1 MKGRKMKKVAIT
13 ILVLMCNQAFGLTLM
28 GPPMAELE
36 QGQHSAGI
44 DFSYGDMDI
53 EESALGGSSTVGVE
67 SFAYLINLGYGISD
81 NWEAFALLG
90 LTDAE
95 HEDLDTSSEFA
106 YGFGTK
112 FTISQLDYHF
122 LGGLFQITWSEAEDT
137 AAGIIGEVEIDYY
150 EIQMAVGLTY
160 TDDTVSI
167 YGGPFLHFID
177 GEVDYKTLG
186 VTSDI
191 EQESEFGG
199 YIGLNKAL
207 AENINWQIELQ
218 FTGDAHAICTGIGW
232 KF

>member
-1 MKGRKMKKVAIT
+1 MKKIAIT

-53 EESALGGSSTVGVE
+53 KESALGGSWTFGVE
-67 SFAYLINLGYGISD
+67 SYTYLINLGYGISD
-81 NWEAFALLG
+81 NWEAFVLLG
-90 LTDAE
+90 LTDVE
-95 HEDLDTSSEFA
+95 HEDLDRCSEFA

-112 FTISQLDYHF
+112 FTISQQDSLS
-122 LGGLFQITWSEAEDT
+122 LGGLFQITWSEADDT
-137 AAGIIGEVEIDYY
+137 VLGVKTEIDYY
-150 EIQMAVGLTY
+150 EVQIAVGPTY
-160 TDDTVSI
+160 TNDTVSI

-199 YIGLNKAL
+199 YVGLN
-207 AENINWQIELQ
+207 AELTENTNWQLELQ
-218 FTGDAHAICTGIGW
+218 FTGDAYAFCTGIGW